1 MKVTSII
8 AAVAGAIFRVVMA
21 VAVVYVIYRGAGICY
36 DYGYRIFT
44 EPAMTTGEGRRVTV
58 TVSPDMSALDIGK
71 LFEGRGLVRD
81 ARLFVLQY
89 YLSEYRE
96 DVGPGTFDLSTAMTA
111 EEMMQAMVVEEAG
124 EEDGEGDST
133 GRGSSSGQGESST
146 ESGPPAGGG
155 APGGEDGTED
165 AARDGM
171 TGDGVTEDTEGLGGE
186 PGTE

>member
-1 MKVTSII
+1 M
-8 AAVAGAIFRVVMA
+8 
-21 VAVVYVIYRGAGICY
+21 
-36 DYGYRIFT
+36 
-44 EPAMTTGEGRRVTV
+44 
-58 TVSPDMSALDIGK
+58 
-71 LFEGRGLVRD
+71 RD

-111 EEMMQAMVVEEAG
+111 EEMMQAMVVEKTE
-124 EEDGEGDST
+124 EEDGEGDSA
-133 GRGSSSGQGESST
+133 GSGSSLGQEDSSS